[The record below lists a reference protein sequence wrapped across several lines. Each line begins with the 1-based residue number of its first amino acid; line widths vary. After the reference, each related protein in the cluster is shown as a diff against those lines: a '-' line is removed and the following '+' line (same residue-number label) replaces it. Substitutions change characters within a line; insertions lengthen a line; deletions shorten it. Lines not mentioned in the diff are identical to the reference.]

1 MKIFKNYQLKNYNT
15 FGVKVI
21 ADSFAEINFA
31 EDLNELLSSC
41 VSSKIFILGGGS
53 NILFKDPF
61 LHTLVLKIN
70 IKGIKII
77 DENDDSVL
85 IEVNAGEIWDDLV
98 KFCVEGNYG
107 GIENL
112 SLIPGTVGAAP
123 IQNIGAY
130 GQELKEVFESLTAVK
145 IDDGRK
151 IYLTKDECK
160 FDYRDSIFKRDL
172 KNQVVITS
180 VRLRLT
186 KNPVPNK
193 NYTNIIEEL
202 LKLGITNPTIKDLS
216 NVIRKIRTEK
226 LSDPVKIG
234 NAGSF
239 FKNPVVDLNTFER
252 IKSEFPDLIGFK
264 LEENKIKIS
273 AAWLIKKSG
282 LKGLRIGNVGTYSKQ
297 PLVIVNYGDAT
308 GKEIL
313 SLTELIKQKVRQN
326 FEVDLET
333 EVNII

>member
-1 MKIFKNYQLKNYNT
+1 MKIFKSYQLKNYNT

-21 ADSFAEINFA
+21 ADSFAEINST
-31 EDLNELLSSC
+31 EDLIGLLSSG
-41 VSSKIFILGGGS
+41 VSSEIFVLGGGS
-53 NILFKDPF
+53 NILFKNPS
-61 LHTLVLKIN
+61 LHALVLKIY

-77 DENDDSVL
+77 DENDYSVL
-85 IEVNAGEIWDDLV
+85 IEANAGEIWDDLV
-98 KFCVEGNYG
+98 KYCVERNYG

-112 SLIPGTVGAAP
+112 SLVPGTVGATP

-130 GQELKEVFESLTAVK
+130 GQELKNVFESLTAVRL
-145 IDDGRK
+145 DDGTE
-151 IYLTKDECK
+151 IHLTKEECK
-160 FDYRDSIFKRDL
+160 FDYRDSIFKREL

-180 VRLRLT
+180 LRLRLT

-193 NYTNIIEEL
+193 NYKNINEEL
-202 LKLGITNPTIKDLS
+202 QKLGIKNPTIKDVS

-226 LSDPVKIG
+226 LPDPVKIG

-239 FKNPVVDLNTFER
+239 FKNPVVDLNSFER
-252 IKSEFPDLIGFK
+252 IKSKFTDLTSFK
-264 LEENKIKIS
+264 LEGNKIKIS
-273 AAWLIKKSG
+273 AAWLIEKSG
-282 LKGLRIGNVGTYSKQ
+282 LKDFRVGNVGTYSKQ

-313 SLTELIKQKVRQN
+313 SIAELIKQKIREKFQ
-326 FEVDLET
+326 VDLET

>member
-21 ADSFAEINFA
+21 ADSFAEIISA
-31 EDLNELLSSC
+31 EDLIELLSSD
-41 VSSKIFILGGGS
+41 VSSEIFVLGGGS

-61 LHTLVLKIN
+61 VSTLVLKIN

-77 DENDDSVL
+77 DENDYSVL
-85 IEVNAGEIWDDLV
+85 IEANAGEKWDDLV
-98 KFCVEGNYG
+98 KYCVERNYG

-130 GQELKEVFESLTAVK
+130 GQELKDVFESLTAVRL
-145 IDDGRK
+145 DDGSK
-151 IYLTKDECK
+151 ILLTKEECK

-172 KNQVVITS
+172 KNQVAITS
-180 VRLRLT
+180 VRLRLN
-186 KNPVPNK
+186 KNPIANK
-193 NYTNIIEEL
+193 NYGTINEEL
-202 LKLGITNPTIKDLS
+202 INIGIKNPSIKDIS

-226 LSDPVKIG
+226 LPDPVKIG

-252 IKSEFPDLIGFK
+252 IKSKFSDLTSFK

-273 AAWLIKKSG
+273 AAWLIEKSG
-282 LKGLRIGNVGTYSKQ
+282 LKDFRIGNAGTYSKQ

-313 SLTELIKQKVRQN
+313 SVVELIKQKVKKN